1 MGMPMRKSICVIILV
16 TIGVLSIFSATSLA
30 QQKLAQTGMK
40 FLNVGMNARIT
51 AMGEAFTAVE
61 GSSSSMYYNPAC
73 MARLNSLFDFSF
85 GQTRWIADINYNSAD
100 LAFSPSQGDYGVFG
114 FTLMFVDYGNL
125 KETIRANNEDGY
137 LLLGTFRP
145 TSSVI
150 GLGYANALSDRFSI
164 GANVKYVTQNL
175 GSATTLLDMQGNP
188 IKTKSSTNVMAFD
201 FGMLYRTGFKSLNFG
216 AIVRNFSKE
225 VKYEK
230 EGFLLPLIF
239 KIGLSINAMD
249 FLPENKEMH
258 SFTLSVDAT
267 HPRDYPEQVN
277 VGAEYMFMKVLSVR
291 AGYMANND
299 EFGFTRGVGVQK
311 EFNDV
316 VLSFDYSNIPFDR
329 FKEVDRISFQ
339 LTMLH

>member
-1 MGMPMRKSICVIILV
+1 MGIPMRKSICVISLV
-16 TIGVLSIFSATSLA
+16 TVVLSIFSATAFA

-85 GQTRWIADINYNSAD
+85 GQTKWIADINYNYAD
-100 LAFSPSQGDYGVFG
+100 FAFSPSQGDYGVFG
-114 FTLMFVDYGNL
+114 VALMFVDYGEL
-125 KETIRANNEDGY
+125 KETIRANNADGY
-137 LLLGTFRP
+137 LYLGTFKP

-164 GANVKYVTQNL
+164 GANVKLVTQNL
-175 GSATTLLDMQGNP
+175 GSSSTLLDVQGNP
-188 IKTKSSTNVMAFD
+188 TKTKSSIDVMVYD
-201 FGMLYRTGFKSLNFG
+201 FGMLYKTGFKSLNFG
-216 AIVRNFSKE
+216 ATVRNFSKE
-225 VKYEK
+225 VRYEK
-230 EGFLLPLIF
+230 EDFQLPLIF
-239 KIGLSINAMD
+239 KIGLSVNAMD

-258 SFTLSVDAT
+258 SFILSVDAT

-277 VGAEYMFMKVLSVR
+277 VGGEYMFMKILSVR
-291 AGYMANND
+291 AGYMMNND
-299 EFGFTRGVGVQK
+299 EFGFTSGFGIQK
-311 EFNDV
+311 TFNDV
-316 VLSFDYSNIPFDR
+316 VLGFDYSYTPFGR